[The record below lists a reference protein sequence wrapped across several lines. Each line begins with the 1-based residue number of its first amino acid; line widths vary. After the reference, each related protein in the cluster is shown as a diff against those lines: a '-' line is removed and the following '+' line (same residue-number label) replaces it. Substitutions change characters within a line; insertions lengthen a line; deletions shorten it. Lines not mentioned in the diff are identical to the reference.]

1 MKSFVARGVPGKVW
15 TPVRINVLTEL
26 ARGLTKKEIGVVL
39 GLEIGTIKYHI
50 RVMFEAT
57 NTTTLAGLVARCLRD
72 GVIA

>member
-1 MKSFVARGVPGKVW
+1 MKPYGSRTVPSKVW
-15 TPVRINVLTEL
+15 TPVRIGVLTEL

-57 NTTTLAGLVARCLRD
+57 NTTTLAGLVARCLRN